1 MITTTLNIALV
12 EGVIDTP
19 ILDNRTKDS
28 NRSVC
33 NFVLHTENTY
43 KSKKYNKD
51 NNKEYKI
58 KKRIAKIPIVAWS
71 GKADLIYNNFQQG
84 DLVRVKGEIR
94 TKLINDINTFEI
106 NLDENPLKE
115 TVIICRSD
123 LSKYSY
129 EIYFFDAQ
137 LTNNNE
143 VLIRYWS
150 DSKNSESILL
160 INIET
165 KKVTESNEN
174 LQSRSSYKVNSQGER
189 ILDYWEGR
197 NPESRNISLYYQKD
211 NEVIEVFSETAP
223 TNYYFESS
231 NWSQSGNNI
240 VALDSE
246 GQIILFSKNKTY
258 QPTKLI
264 YEKLKHGDQDDSR
277 IVSVI
282 GWRD

>member
-1 MITTTLNIALV
+1 MTNRKNLLLSITILLLTTVVVGIFGIVPFPEYETSL
-12 EGVIDTP
+12 
-19 ILDNRTKDS
+19 
-28 NRSVC
+28 
-33 NFVLHTENTY
+33 
-43 KSKKYNKD
+43 NKD
-51 NNKEYKI
+51 VTGKI
-58 KKRIAKIPIVAWS
+58 IYFSEIQSKNIIPPAP
-71 GKADLIYNNFQQG
+71 
-84 DLVRVKGEIR
+84 
-94 TKLINDINTFEI
+94 DIIDSCLFEI

-197 NPESRNISLYYQKD
+197 NPDSRNISLYYQKD

-231 NWSQSGNNI
+231 NWSQSGKNI

-264 YEKLKHGDQDDSR
+264 YEELKHGDQDDSR

>member
-1 MITTTLNIALV
+1 MTNRKNLLLSITILLLTTVVVGIFGIV
-12 EGVIDTP
+12 PFPE
-19 ILDNRTKDS
+19 
-28 NRSVC
+28 
-33 NFVLHTENTY
+33 Y
-43 KSKKYNKD
+43 KTSLNKD
-51 NNKEYKI
+51 VNGKI
-58 KKRIAKIPIVAWS
+58 IYFSEIQSKNIIPPAP
-71 GKADLIYNNFQQG
+71 
-84 DLVRVKGEIR
+84 
-94 TKLINDINTFEI
+94 DIIDSCLFEI

-143 VLIRYWS
+143 ALIRYWS

-197 NPESRNISLYYQKD
+197 NPDSRNISLYYQKD

-231 NWSQSGNNI
+231 NWSQSGKNI

-264 YEKLKHGDQDDSR
+264 YEELKHGDQDDSR